1 MSQPRKAQPSEQL
14 RLRAACCVEEGQDPQ
29 EIAQLLDV
37 SKRSVWRWWSL
48 WRERGQSGLSSKP
61 HPGRPPKL
69 SLPQQEQVLMWL
81 EQSPLDFGFT
91 TERWTAPRVARLI
104 EQRWRIRMNK
114 RYLSDW
120 LRRRGI
126 TPQMPQRV
134 PRERDQAMIDAWVS
148 QQWPRIKKKLLPP
161 GRALFLRT
169 NPAFC

>member
-1 MSQPRKAQPSEQL
+1 MSQPRKAQPSEEL
-14 RLRAACCVEEGQDPQ
+14 RLRAAWCVEDGQDPQ

-48 WRERGQSGLSSKP
+48 WREHGQYGLSRKP

-69 SLPQQEQVLMWL
+69 SPLQQAQVLRWL

-91 TERWTAPRVARLI
+91 TERWTAPRVTRLI
-104 EQRWRIRMNK
+104 EQRWKIRMNK

-126 TPQMPQRV
+126 TPQMPQRM
-134 PRERDQAMIDAWVS
+134 PRERDQAQIDAWVS
-148 QQWPRIKKKLLPP
+148 QQWPRIKKKFLPP
-161 GRALFLRT
+161 VRALFLRT